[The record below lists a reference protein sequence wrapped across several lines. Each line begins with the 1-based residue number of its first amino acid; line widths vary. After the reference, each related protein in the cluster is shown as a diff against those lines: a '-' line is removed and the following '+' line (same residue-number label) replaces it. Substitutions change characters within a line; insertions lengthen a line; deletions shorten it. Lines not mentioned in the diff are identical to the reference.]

1 MILAALKHLSGI
13 LERQYR
19 ILPQKIECDNEIFQ
33 QCQLVR
39 TWLENEHHVKIEPS
53 PPYAKELDGAAERS
67 GGVIKNKARAMQQ
80 VVKLPAALQPE
91 INHAT
96 VYLHNQTPSYRQEI
110 VISTVSH
117 LLGLLRRNSGA
128 CLQTAA
134 IQLNERV

>member
-1 MILAALKHLSGI
+1 MILAALKHLFGI

-19 ILPQKIECDNEIFQ
+19 ILPQKIECDNEIMR
-33 QCQLVR
+33 CKAVR
-39 TWLENEHHVKIEPS
+39 TWLENEQHVKIEPS
-53 PPYAKELDGAAERS
+53 PPYTKELDGAAERS
-67 GGVIKNKARAMQQ
+67 GGVIKDKARAMQQ
-80 VVKLPAALQPE
+80 AVKLPAALQLK

-96 VYLHNQTPSYRQEI
+96 VYLHNRTPSYRQEI
-110 VISTVSH
+110 AISTVSH